1 MKKLFLFS
9 IIALFFSATV
19 GCEKDEIKKTT
30 RKYFYYYK
38 GKKQYLELNTHYIF
52 ILSKVKELPK
62 KYSNYFGQNTEF
74 KREDEWDKIQPQT
87 KTYNFY
93 WSKVRIIED
102 LSEKEYLKLIEN
114 IKKEKNVETVAPYF
128 QTKDTP
134 MLGLTNFFTVKLKK
148 ASDIEILKQQAKKYS
163 CIVVEQDKFMP
174 LWFVLSV
181 TKQSNKDALQL
192 SNLFYE
198 SGLFKYAEPDI
209 MGGYYLCK

>member
-1 MKKLFLFS
+1 MKKVFLFS
-9 IIALFFSATV
+9 VIVLLLSAMG

-38 GKKQYLELNTHYIF
+38 GEKQYLELNTHYIF

-93 WSKVRIIED
+93 WSEVNLKKK
-102 LSEKEYLKLIEN
+102 LSEKEYFKLIEN

-174 LWFVLSV
+174 LWFVLSI
-181 TKQSNKDALQL
+181 TKESSDNSLEISNR
-192 SNLFYE
+192 FYE
-198 SGLFKYAEPDI
+198 SGLFEYAEPDI